1 MNFLYL
7 SHKLNINVHG
17 SSYKV
22 PMIFVGYQLEV
33 ECAAIFL
40 KIPHIKF
47 HEIMSS
53 DSRFVLCGYK
63 APN

>member
-7 SHKLNINVHG
+7 CLKLNINVHG

-22 PMIFVGYQLEV
+22 PMTFAGYKLEV
-33 ECAAIFL
+33 ECVAIFL
-40 KIPHIKF
+40 TIPHIKF
-47 HEIMSS
+47 HKHLSD
-53 DSRFVLCGYK
+53 DSRLVLCGYK

>member
-1 MNFLYL
+1 MDFLYL
-7 SHKLNINVHG
+7 CHKRNINVHG

-22 PMIFVGYQLEV
+22 PMISIRYQLEM

-40 KIPHIKF
+40 TIPHIKF
-47 HEIMSS
+47 QKYLSS
-53 DSRFVLCGYK
+53 DSLLVLCGYI

>member
-1 MNFLYL
+1 MDFLYL
-7 SHKLNINVHG
+7 CHKRNINVRG

-33 ECAAIFL
+33 ECAAIFF

-47 HEIMSS
+47 HEHLSG
-53 DSRFVLCGYK
+53 DSRLVLCGYI